1 VENVPMRGR
10 AVVIAVLLLAAAAW
24 YGAWRA
30 AAFSFSIL
38 AELRGAT
45 ELAQLAPIPQA
56 TLVFDRSGR
65 PAFSFFVEQRIAVP
79 LDEVSPHMI
88 HALVAVEDR
97 RFFKHRGVDPVRM
110 AGAAWRNLRAGR
122 ILEGGSTITQQL
134 ARVTQLSP
142 ERTYERKIREILL
155 ATRLEERYSKQ
166 QILEA
171 YLNTVYFGE
180 GFYGVEAA
188 ARGYFGKRASELAP
202 SQAALLAAL
211 VRSPSND
218 APCIAPKRAR
228 SRRNLVLRLMRAAG
242 YIDDAQLRSGLAA
255 ALPDKSHPS
264 VVTASH
270 HSATGLYFQEELRRQ
285 LFAMF
290 GSDRVLRDGLR
301 VYSTYD
307 PELQR
312 AAEQAISKRIAQIV
326 KRHPRARALQG
337 SLVAIDA
344 RSGDVL
350 ALVGGRDFRA
360 SSFNRAT
367 QARRQAGSAFKPII
381 FAAALERGFAPG
393 SILRGLD
400 APIQVVGNKTW
411 LPSGEHELSEYTLRR
426 ALKVSSNRAAAQL
439 LQQVGVTTAVYYAHR
454 MGIESDLPMV
464 PSLALGT
471 GEVTLL
477 ELTSA
482 YGAFANRGT
491 VAHPRLITR
500 VEDADGAV
508 LWTAPVRQMQAITP
522 TTAYL
527 MSSMLSDVVSSGT
540 AATARAAGF
549 MLPAAGKTGTT
560 DDYAD
565 AWFVGY
571 TPTLVAGVWFGLDRP
586 APIMT
591 RGFAGTVAV
600 PAWASFMRAA
610 TTGAKPEWYEMPKD
624 VQKIAIC
631 PISGGRAIEACQHA
645 AVVPAHLYE
654 EAMGTSDSAASAGY
668 GMTTA
673 YYRLA
678 EHQSTR
684 VVPAGEVYED
694 LFPLGTAPTETCWIH
709 GSPAARPLYLPVDVA
724 VSPIVDRILG
734 SPTREPVISGIPRRS
749 TGASRTPTA
758 APAAVPARLVVDRI
772 PQPDGSV
779 RIVVR
784 GGNEP

>member
-1 VENVPMRGR
+1 MRGR
-10 AVVIAVLLLAAAAW
+10 AVVIAVLLLASAAG
-24 YGAWRA
+24 YGAYRA
-30 AAFSFSIL
+30 AALSFSL
-38 AELRGAT
+38 VAELRGVT
-45 ELAQLAPIPQA
+45 ELAQLSPHPQA

-88 HALVAVEDR
+88 HAILAVEDR
-97 RFFKHRGVDPVRM
+97 RFFNHHGIDPVRM

-142 ERTYERKIREILL
+142 ERTYSRKIREVLL
-155 ATRLEERYSKQ
+155 AARLEERYSKH
-166 QILEA
+166 QILKA

-188 ARGYFGKRASELAP
+188 ARGYFAKQASELEPAE
-202 SQAALLAAL
+202 AALLAGL

-218 APCIAPKRAR
+218 APCVAPNRAR
-228 SRRNLVLRLMRAAG
+228 SRRDLVLRRMRAEG
-242 YIDDAQLRSGLAA
+242 YLNDAQLRSSLAA
-255 ALPDKSHPS
+255 ALPDKNHPS
-264 VVTASH
+264 MVTASN
-270 HSATGLYFQEELRRQ
+270 STTGLYFQEELRRQ

-290 GSDRVLRDGLR
+290 GGDRVLRGGLR

-307 PELQR
+307 PALQR
-312 AAEQAISKRIAQIV
+312 AGEQAIARRIAQIV
-326 KRHPRARALQG
+326 KGRPRARNLQG

-344 RSGDVL
+344 QSGDVL

-393 SILRGLD
+393 SMLRDLD
-400 APIQVVGNKTW
+400 APIQMVGKTW
-411 LPSGEHELSEYTLRR
+411 LPSGEHELTEYTLRR

-482 YGAFANRGT
+482 YAAFANRGI
-491 VAHPRLITR
+491 VARPRLITR
-500 VEDADGAV
+500 VEDAEGTV
-508 LWTAPVRQMQAITP
+508 LWTAPVHHTQAITP

-540 AATARAAGF
+540 AANARGAGF
-549 MLPAAGKTGTT
+549 TLPAAGKTGTT

-571 TPTLVAGVWFGLDRP
+571 TPNLVAGVWFGLDRP

-591 RGFAGTVAV
+591 RGFASTVAV
-600 PAWASFMRAA
+600 PAWANFMRVA
-610 TTGAKPEWYEMPKD
+610 TAGAKPVWYDMPKD
-624 VQKIAIC
+624 VEKVAVC
-631 PISGGRAIEACQHA
+631 PISGGRAIEACNHA
-645 AVVPAHLYE
+645 AVVPAHVYE
-654 EAMGTSDSAASAGY
+654 DAVGTSDASPSGAY
-668 GMTTA
+668 GLTTA
-673 YYRLA
+673 DYRPA
-678 EHQSTR
+678 EHQATHI
-684 VVPAGEVYED
+684 VPAAEVYED
-694 LFPLGTAPTETCWIH
+694 LFPVGAAPAETCWIH
-709 GSPAARPLYLPVDVA
+709 GSPAARPLSMPVELTA
-724 VSPIVDRILG
+724 MPLIDRLL
-734 SPTREPVISGIPRRS
+734 
-749 TGASRTPTA
+749 A
-758 APAAVPARLVVDRI
+758 APARERAISDVPRPSVGSGPRPPAVAAPSPARLVVDRI
-772 PQPDGSV
+772 PQPDGSI

-784 GGNEP
+784 H

>member
-1 VENVPMRGR
+1 
-10 AVVIAVLLLAAAAW
+10 
-24 YGAWRA
+24 
-30 AAFSFSIL
+30 
-38 AELRGAT
+38 
-45 ELAQLAPIPQA
+45 
-56 TLVFDRSGR
+56 VFDRSGR

-88 HALVAVEDR
+88 SALLAVEDR
-97 RFFKHRGVDPVRM
+97 RFFSHHGLDPVRM
-110 AGAAWRNLRAGR
+110 AGAAWRNLGAGR

-142 ERTYERKIREILL
+142 ERTYGRKIREVLL
-155 ATRLEERYSKQ
+155 AARLEERYSKQ
-166 QILEA
+166 EILQA

-188 ARGYFGKRASELAP
+188 ARGYFSKRASELEPAE
-202 SQAALLAAL
+202 AALLAAL

-218 APCIAPKRAR
+218 APCVAPKRAK
-228 SRRNLVLRLMRAAG
+228 SRRDLVLRLMRAQG
-242 YIDDAQLRSGLAA
+242 YIDDALLRRSLATS
-255 ALPDKSHPS
+255 LPDKSHAA
-264 VVTASH
+264 VVTASND
-270 HSATGLYFQEELRRQ
+270 SMSGLYFQEELRRQ

-290 GSDRVLRDGLR
+290 GGDRVLRGGLR

-307 PELQR
+307 PARQR
-312 AAEQAISKRIAQIV
+312 AAEQAIARRIAQIV
-326 KRHPRARALQG
+326 KGHRRARNLQG
-337 SLVAIDA
+337 SLVAIDPQT
-344 RSGDVL
+344 GDVL

-393 SILRGLD
+393 SILKGLD
-400 APIQVVGNKTW
+400 APIQMVGKTW
-411 LPSGEHELSEYTLRR
+411 LPSGEHELAEYTLRR

-491 VAHPRLITR
+491 VAHPRLITH
-500 VEDADGAV
+500 VEDADGTV
-508 LWTAPVRQMQAITP
+508 LWTAPLRHTQAITP

-540 AATARAAGF
+540 AANARAVGF
-549 MLPAAGKTGTT
+549 KLPAAGKTGTT

-571 TPTLVAGVWFGLDRP
+571 TPNLVAGVWFGLDRP

-591 RGFAGTVAV
+591 RGFASTVAV
-600 PAWASFMRAA
+600 PAWANFMRVA
-610 TTGAKPEWYEMPKD
+610 TAGAKPEWYKMPED
-624 VQKIAIC
+624 VEKIAVC
-631 PISGGRAIEACQHA
+631 PISGGRAIDACTRA

-654 EAMGTSDSAASAGY
+654 EAMGTSDGVGSGAY
-668 GMTTA
+668 GTTTA
-673 YYRLA
+673 DYRPA
-678 EHQSTR
+678 EYQPTR
-684 VVPAGEVYED
+684 IVPAGEVYED
-694 LFPLGTAPTETCWIH
+694 LFAVGTAPVERCWVH
-709 GSPAARPLYLPVDVA
+709 GSPAARPFDMPVDVVA
-724 VSPIVDRILG
+724 APIGARIFASPGRERI
-734 SPTREPVISGIPRRS
+734 ISEMPR
-749 TGASRTPTA
+749 PA
-758 APAAVPARLVVDRI
+758 APAAVSPARLVVDRI

-784 GGNEP
+784 DSH